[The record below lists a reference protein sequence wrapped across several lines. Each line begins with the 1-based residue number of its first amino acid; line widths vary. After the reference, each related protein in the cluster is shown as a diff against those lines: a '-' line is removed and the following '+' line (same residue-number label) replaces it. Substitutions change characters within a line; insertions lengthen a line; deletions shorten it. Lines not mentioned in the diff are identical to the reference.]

1 MVTIVLKII
10 LCSGILL
17 GLYHLFLAK
26 EKTFTF
32 NRYYLISALLFS
44 LCIPFATIE
53 TKEAVE
59 EIPSTVFVESI
70 EKPVETQIVTP
81 EENFDY
87 TKALLI
93 GYCIVSGI
101 LIFKIGYSIIKIKK
115 LKGRKIKYQNRT
127 VFLLKQDFAPFSFWN
142 TIYLSET
149 YFKDFKIED
158 SVFRHEEIHV
168 KQKHSLD
175 ILFVEVLKAV
185 FWINPLIWFYKKAMV
200 NNHEFLADESVI
212 SQNKNIKKYQE
223 LILQEILKQQNL
235 PLIHQFNFNN
245 TKKRFIMMNNKNS
258 KFANAKK
265 YLAIP
270 AFAALAVLFA
280 ERVYAKD
287 DVEQKSNS
295 KIAASSKNQS
305 TTHSE
310 AYRQFVKI
318 IEKYNQIV
326 KDQDYEKFSKEVPRD
341 EQIQLADFYLKFN
354 SKDII
359 ETQVHVTYAEINREI
374 PTSSQLNK
382 FIDTK
387 YNISLDGKVVENKVL
402 KNYKNTDFYSVYIL
416 KVIPTNPDY
425 GKYEYGV
432 VLYTNSYAKK
442 YNAAKNI
449 RIGFKASDEELE
461 FLQLRKDTITPKTT
475 IDVKL
480 VEIKDTY
487 SDINSTS
494 VRIVGGGTVEAG
506 STAVEGVAADLVP
519 AEYPGGINELRK
531 KVSKNFNSVIFGETN
546 GLVRST
552 ITFVV
557 DKNGSIRDLKAE
569 GENEKFNNEV
579 LRVAKEA
586 NENVTWK
593 PATKDGEPVAYRYNL
608 PIAMQFTAYNK
619 TQ

>member
-1 MVTIVLKII
+1 MLIVLKII

-17 GLYHLFLAK
+17 GLYHLFLVR

-32 NRYYLISALLFS
+32 NRFYLVAALLFS

-53 TKEAVE
+53 TKEAVK
-59 EIPSTVFVESI
+59 EIPATVFVEGNKQPI
-70 EKPVETQIVTP
+70 EAQIATP
-81 EENFDY
+81 QESFDY

-101 LIFKIGYSIIKIKK
+101 LILKIGYSIIKIKK

-127 VFLLKQDFAPFSFWN
+127 VFLLKQDLAPFSFWS

-149 YFKDFKIED
+149 YFKGSKIED
-158 SVFRHEEIHV
+158 SVFLHEEIHV

-200 NNHEFLADESVI
+200 NNHEFIADQSVI
-212 SQNKNIKKYQE
+212 SKNKNIKNYQE

-258 KFANAKK
+258 KFAKVKN
-265 YLAIP
+265 YLAVP
-270 AFAALAVLFA
+270 AFAVLAIVFA
-280 ERVYAKD
+280 EKTYAKETSED
-287 DVEQKSNS
+287 PDLNIFQEKNTPLATNSN
-295 KIAASSKNQS
+295 N
-305 TTHSE
+305 
-310 AYRQFVKI
+310 
-318 IEKYNQIV
+318 
-326 KDQDYEKFSKEVPRD
+326 EKFVNNEEIVVG
-341 EQIQLADFYLKFN
+341 FN
-354 SKDII
+354 GIGYYDI
-359 ETQVHVTYAEINREI
+359 
-374 PTSSQLNK
+374 K
-382 FIDTK
+382 
-387 YNISLDGKVVENKVL
+387 
-402 KNYKNTDFYSVYIL
+402 
-416 KVIPTNPDY
+416 
-425 GKYEYGV
+425 
-432 VLYTNSYAKK
+432 
-442 YNAAKNI
+442 
-449 RIGFKASDEELE
+449 
-461 FLQLRKDTITPKTT
+461 KDTISPKKNINAKVSEVKTMSEKPDPKT
-475 IDVKL
+475 IQ
-480 VEIKDTY
+480 
-487 SDINSTS
+487 DI
-494 VRIVGGGTVEAG
+494 

-519 AEYPGGINELRK
+519 AEYPGGVNELRK
-531 KVSKNFNSVIFGETN
+531 KVSKNFNSAIFGETN

-579 LRVAKEA
+579 FRVTKEA
-586 NENVTWK
+586 NENITWK

-608 PIAMQFTAYNK
+608 PIAMQFAAYKK

>member
-1 MVTIVLKII
+1 MLIVLKII

-32 NRYYLISALLFS
+32 NRFYLIAALLFS

-53 TKEAVE
+53 TKEAVK
-59 EIPSTVFVESI
+59 EIPATVFVEGNEQPI
-70 EKPVETQIVTP
+70 EAQIVTP
-81 EENFDY
+81 QESFDY
-87 TKALLI
+87 TKALLM

-101 LIFKIGYSIIKIKK
+101 LILKIGYSIIKIKK

-127 VFLLKQDFAPFSFWN
+127 IFLLKQDLAPFSFWN
-142 TIYLSET
+142 TIYLSEI
-149 YFKDFKIED
+149 YFKDSKIEN
-158 SVFRHEEIHV
+158 SVFLHEEIHV

-212 SQNKNIKKYQE
+212 SKNKNIKQYQE

-258 KFANAKK
+258 KFAKVKN
-265 YLAIP
+265 YLAVP
-270 AFAALAVLFA
+270 VFAVWAIVFA
-280 ERVYAKD
+280 EKTYAKENPENLNEEKENVIS
-287 DVEQKSNS
+287 DVFSNDPL
-295 KIAASSKNQS
+295 
-305 TTHSE
+305 SE
-310 AYRQFVKI
+310 
-318 IEKYNQIV
+318 YNQIIKKYGNLLEQKKYAEFHKAV
-326 KDQDYEKFSKEVPRD
+326 SLSDRAKLHDLYFQLTKEQRAATPLFFMNTPKKLAKTKVTQSDINNFMDSKKYGLWIDGKKTKNQELKNFTPEDFSNHFVSKRYPNAISKQNPEPF
-341 EQIQLADFYLKFN
+341 QLNMMTNKYFEEYLK
-354 SKDII
+354 KD
-359 ETQVHVTYAEINREI
+359 EDVHMSFKIKA
-374 PTSSQLNK
+374 
-382 FIDTK
+382 FIK
-387 YNISLDGKVVENKVL
+387 G
-402 KNYKNTDFYSVYIL
+402 
-416 KVIPTNPDY
+416 
-425 GKYEYGV
+425 
-432 VLYTNSYAKK
+432 
-442 YNAAKNI
+442 
-449 RIGFKASDEELE
+449 
-461 FLQLRKDTITPKTT
+461 KDTIPVKRNTEERVEKKTFQ
-475 IDVKL
+475 
-480 VEIKDTY
+480 
-487 SDINSTS
+487 DI
-494 VRIVGGGTVEAG
+494 

-519 AEYPGGINELRK
+519 AEYPGGVNELRK
-531 KVSKNFNSVIFGETN
+531 KVSKNFNSAIFGETN

-579 LRVAKEA
+579 FRVTKEA
-586 NENVTWK
+586 NENITWK

-608 PIAMQFTAYNK
+608 PIAMQFTAYKK